1 MRKFSIILLI
11 LWMIVI
17 FMFSQE
23 SADSSSEKSD
33 SVANVLVDI
42 ISNVTGKDYTGNE
55 FINVLDNCIV
65 IVRKSAHFLEYL
77 ILGILMIN
85 VVKNYKDINNCLFF
99 ISLLFCIMYAISDEV
114 HQLFIPGRS
123 CEILDV
129 LIDSTGSLIGIFI
142 YYLFNSRRLKERVK
156 HGGV

>member
-1 MRKFSIILLI
+1 M
-11 LWMIVI
+11 
-17 FMFSQE
+17 
-23 SADSSSEKSD
+23 
-33 SVANVLVDI
+33 
-42 ISNVTGKDYTGNE
+42 
-55 FINVLDNCIV
+55 

-99 ISLLFCIMYAISDEV
+99 MSLLFCIMYAISDEV